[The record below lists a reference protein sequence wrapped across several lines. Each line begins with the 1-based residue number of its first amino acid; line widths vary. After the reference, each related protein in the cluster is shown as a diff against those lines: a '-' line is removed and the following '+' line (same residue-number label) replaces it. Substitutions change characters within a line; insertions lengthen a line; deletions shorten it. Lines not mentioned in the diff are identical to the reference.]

1 MDKISVP
8 ALFSAHHSIAYGI
21 VSEYVYPWLAIP
33 DIEKIIK
40 TLSETLDPDEYIN
53 PGENVY
59 VHKTAH
65 IAASALIQGPAIVCE
80 GAEIRHGAYIRGRAI
95 VGRGAV
101 VGNSTEIK
109 NSILFDEVKVP
120 HFNYIGD
127 SLLGHRCHLGAG
139 AVTSNV
145 KSDKSEVV
153 IKYGGGIKTGLKKL
167 GAILG
172 DNCEICCG
180 CILNPGTVAC
190 KNVTV
195 YPNLSVRGVIPPDCI
210 YKGGGA
216 IAPKR

>member
-1 MDKISVP
+1 MDKLSVP
-8 ALFSAHHSIAYGI
+8 ALFSADHSIAYGI
-21 VSEYVYPWLAIP
+21 LSEYVYPWLAIP
-33 DIEKIIK
+33 DIEKIVAAVIK
-40 TLSETLDPDEYIN
+40 TLDRGEYIKS
-53 PGENVY
+53 GDGVY
-59 VHKTAH
+59 VHKTAKT
-65 IAASALIQGPAIVCE
+65 AGSALITGPAVICE

-109 NSILFDEVKVP
+109 NSILFGEVKVP

-127 SLLGHRCHLGAG
+127 SLLGFRCHLGAG
-139 AVTSNV
+139 SVTSNV
-145 KSDKSEVV
+145 KSDKSEIV

-180 CILNPGTVAC
+180 CILNPGTVAG

-195 YPNLSVRGVIPPDCI
+195 YPNVSVRGVIPPDCI
-210 YKGGGA
+210 YKGGGV